1 MAYGLK
7 YELLCTTV
15 KGNLYKVKISFDGYT
30 GNPIDRNVPLSP
42 FKLKK
47 DKADYIRGTSL
58 DYSIR
63 EEIDFEFLE
72 FYTNKTK
79 AVKVELYDPSDILIW
94 AGYNLPQQ

>member
-47 DKADYIRGTSL
+47 DKPIISEGPPLITQ
-58 DYSIR
+58 
-63 EEIDFEFLE
+63 LE
-72 FYTNKTK
+72 KK
-79 AVKVELYDPSDILIW
+79 LILSSSNFTLIK
-94 AGYNLPQQ
+94 LKL